1 MVINVVKIAICDD
14 EEKSVA
20 LHEKIVRECLQSEGI
35 GFEIT
40 TYIQSRNL
48 LYDIT
53 DDHFFYDL
61 ILLDIE
67 MPGISGMDIP
77 QQIKGCLPNV
87 RIIFVTSHTEYAIDA
102 FELSIFRYVPKT
114 SLEMKLPTAVIDAA
128 KLIELEGG
136 QEYMIQTASRLEK
149 IPYKDIFY
157 IRRDGKNASIVSGI
171 GISKVR
177 KSLQQVFDELN
188 APEFIFIDRGY
199 IVNIV
204 QIMKISDSIAVLK
217 SGEQLPISRSHLQ
230 EVKRQINQFWGAH
243 I

>member
-1 MVINVVKIAICDD
+1 MNVIKIAICDD
-14 EEKSVA
+14 EEKAVA
-20 LHEKIVRECLQSEGI
+20 LHEKIVRACLQAQGV
-35 GFEIT
+35 GYEIT
-40 TYIQSRNL
+40 TYTQSRNL
-48 LYDIT
+48 LYDIS
-53 DDHFFYDL
+53 DDAFFFDL

-67 MPGISGMDIP
+67 MPEISGMEIP
-77 QQIKGCLPNV
+77 QKVKDYLPNV
-87 RIIFVTSHTEYAIDA
+87 KIIFVTSHTEYAIDA
-102 FELSIFRYVPKT
+102 FELSIFRYVPKNN
-114 SLEMKLPTAVIDAA
+114 LETKLTAAVIDAA
-128 KLIELEGG
+128 KLIELEAG
-136 QEYMIQTASRLEK
+136 QEYTIQTANRMEK

-157 IRRDGKNASIVSGI
+157 IQRDGKNSSIVSSTGT
-171 GISKVR
+171 SKVR
-177 KSLQQVFDELN
+177 KSLQQIFDELN